1 MKYPFKVK
9 NAEEKLKKSSAELE
23 KVFDRIIKEEDERQL
38 RVQCTSLEIEN
49 DRLRKEL
56 LILKGENKALAAKNT
71 ELQQSLNS
79 ERQQRALSSR
89 HAQINAFKVAEL
101 NAYIKNYCREVS
113 TVE

>member
-79 ERQQRALSSR
+79 ERRQRALSSR
-89 HAQINAFKVAEL
+89 YAQKCDFKIAEL
-101 NAYIKNYCREVS
+101 NAYIRNHCKEVIC
-113 TVE
+113 E